1 MADVTISQ
9 LTQGALSGSGLIPY
23 SQAGSTQCTS
33 ASAIFENTQFVGINT
48 IPKIG
53 INDTVN
59 YPDPYISLVVKN
71 LYSSPNAIPTATFYT
86 ELTGNKR
93 NFIHVLTNRGP
104 GLWTPGSN
112 NMSLVYG
119 SVSGLPGEANS
130 HRILNS
136 SFTIGAWGNKSGLH
150 LNSSGNMGVGTTN
163 AKSTITTQGSER
175 IIAADAA
182 SEYEQDRYFTFKK
195 HYSLKNVTNS
205 AYTRLIQFR
214 PYLNGTTDYPTGTNF
229 WTRVGVNIRTGGHTS
244 SVGNGDRSFIGS
256 FDYVGNAIG
265 SVVTLQDL
273 QNGSIPLL
281 NLTFS
286 GWEAYI
292 DIKGATGPGG
302 SLGGYCYIELNFG
315 SGEGNFGESIVWNLT
330 EYY

>member
-1 MADVTISQ
+1 MADVTISA
-9 LTQGALSGSGLIPY
+9 LTNGVPAGSNIVPY
-23 SQAGSTQCTS
+23 STGSVTLGAPVSAMFHGTNKVYFNASNDGVTSFQHLITGATS
-33 ASAIFENTQFVGINT
+33 ASFIMADNANKAYSGPGDLNNTNNPPLLELRGTGFNFSEPKINFTEKGNVLGSIIVKNYAGNTGTFHFCTNNTNFAANSAVPRMTISANGNVGI
-48 IPKIG
+48 
-53 INDTVN
+53 
-59 YPDPYISLVVKN
+59 
-71 LYSSPNAIPTATFYT
+71 
-86 ELTGNKR
+86 
-93 NFIHVLTNRGP
+93 
-104 GLWTPGSN
+104 
-112 NMSLVYG
+112 
-119 SVSGLPGEANS
+119 
-130 HRILNS
+130 
-136 SFTIGAWGNKSGLH
+136 
-150 LNSSGNMGVGTTN
+150 GTTN

-214 PYLNGTTDYPTGTNF
+214 PYLNGTTNYPTGTNF

-256 FDYVGNAIG
+256 FDYVGNGIG

-273 QNGSIPLL
+273 QQGSIPLL

>member
-9 LTQGALSGSGLIPY
+9 LTRGIPAGNNLLPY
-23 SQAGSTQCTS
+23 STGTNTLGAPVSALFQNTSNAYFNSLNDDVSRFSDNLVTGTTS
-33 ASAIFENTQFVGINT
+33 ASFIIADNANKSSSGPILSSSNPPLLELRGTTFNFSQPQINFTEKGNVMGSIIVKNYAGNTGTFHFCTNNTNFAANSAVPRMTISSNGNVGI
-48 IPKIG
+48 
-53 INDTVN
+53 
-59 YPDPYISLVVKN
+59 
-71 LYSSPNAIPTATFYT
+71 
-86 ELTGNKR
+86 
-93 NFIHVLTNRGP
+93 
-104 GLWTPGSN
+104 
-112 NMSLVYG
+112 
-119 SVSGLPGEANS
+119 
-130 HRILNS
+130 
-136 SFTIGAWGNKSGLH
+136 
-150 LNSSGNMGVGTTN
+150 GTTN
-163 AKSTITTQGSER
+163 TKSTITTQGSER

-195 HYSLKNVTNS
+195 HYSVKGVTNS

-229 WTRVGVNIRTGGHTS
+229 WTRVGVYIRIGGHTS
-244 SVGNGDRSFIGS
+244 AVGNGERSFIGS
-256 FDYVGNAIG
+256 FDYVGNGIG

-273 QNGSIPLL
+273 QNGTFPLL

-292 DIKGATGPGG
+292 DIRGANGAAG
-302 SLGGYCYIELNFG
+302 SFGGYCYIELNFG